1 MVNFWER
8 IKSQNIVF
16 ILFLRRYKIPKEDI
30 IAYDVHVYIRLLP
43 FPHRMHPK
51 TSSVWQKLQGISN
64 PLYILIFPTY
74 TSLWERWAYKLGTIR
89 VTIFIS
95 NMIK

>member
-30 IAYDVHVYIRLLP
+30 IAYDVHFYIRLLP

-51 TSSVWQKLQGISN
+51 TSSVWQNFREYQTLCTSWFFLHIHPFEKDE
-64 PLYILIFPTY
+64 LI
-74 TSLWERWAYKLGTIR
+74 
-89 VTIFIS
+89 
-95 NMIK
+95 N